1 MSTTS
6 RFATCFCPVCP
17 ARKGGTCGVVLDA
30 SFDYGVVCPCTSG
43 CNRQFPE
50 CCYVDSDGEVTN
62 CCDDCGG
69 GSHRVCSCCGEQ
81 GDEDTHDRKPYKQKK
96 TLRKKT
102 LCRKKK
108 PSKTMHTKR
117 QVA

>member
-17 ARKGGTCGVVLDA
+17 ARKGGTCGV
-30 SFDYGVVCPCTSG
+30 
-43 CNRQFPE
+43 E

-69 GSHRVCSCCGEQ
+69 GSHRVCACCGEQ